1 MKNQGCLHMTK
12 FMFGKRYNNMKRY
25 KEILSILSKYG
36 FGFISEKVGEG
47 IPFSKIKSK
56 LVDELSRGERITRAL
71 EELGPTFIKLGQIL
85 STRYDLIPEDISS
98 ELACLQDNVYEVSIE
113 DIKNIFKAE
122 IGSEIEEVF
131 EYFNERP
138 IAAASIGQV
147 HRATLKTGEKVVV
160 KIQRPNIRAT
170 IEQDIQILSTMAE
183 IIDGSINEKGAIKT
197 TEIVREFSQ
206 SIMRELDYVH
216 EAHSAQKMKI
226 NFKKNTNVIIPEIYW
241 QVTSKKVIT
250 MEDIQGIKV
259 NSIETIKEN
268 GWDEEK
274 ISELIAKLFMEQVFL
289 YGLFHG
295 DPHPGNILI
304 INETTI
310 SFIDFG
316 IVGYMDNKI
325 LDFIIATLRATSDK
339 NVDKIIEKLSDI
351 DALTIE
357 TDEIGLRSDIFNI
370 INYYFD
376 LPMDKIDFGEGLN
389 EFLRVLHKHQLRVPS
404 QLTLLMKSM
413 VTLEGT
419 LKSLHP
425 KFNLMIISSD
435 IMDSVRKKK
444 MEKLSFTD
452 ALNTVLNIHDTLK
465 KIPDQMLS
473 ILTKVEKNQVKVT
486 MKQEGL
492 ESLERE
498 INTLTNKLS
507 LSLLV
512 SSLIVGSSIVIHAD
526 VRPKIFGVPFLGLV
540 GYMFGLV
547 VGLGFIISAIRSKIR

>member
-1 MKNQGCLHMTK
+1 MTK

>member
-1 MKNQGCLHMTK
+1 MKKLR
-12 FMFGKRYNNMKRY
+12 FGKRYNNMKRY

-47 IPFSKIKSK
+47 IPFNKIKSK
-56 LVDELSRGERITRAL
+56 LIDELSRGERIKLAI

-98 ELACLQDNVYEVSIE
+98 ELAYLQDHAYKIPLE
-113 DIKNIFKAE
+113 DIKEIFRNE

-131 EYFNERP
+131 EYFNDQP

-147 HRATLKTGEKVVV
+147 HRALLKTGEKVVV
-160 KIQRPNIRAT
+160 KVQRPNIRKT
-170 IEQDIQILSTMAE
+170 IEQDIQILKTMAE
-183 IIDGSINEKGAIKT
+183 IVDSSLNEEGAIKT
-197 TEIVREFSQ
+197 TDIVREFSE

-226 NFKKNTNVIIPEIYW
+226 NFRKNKAVIIPEIYW
-241 QVTSKKVIT
+241 AVTSKKVIT
-250 MEDIQGIKV
+250 MEDIEGIKV
-259 NSIETIKEN
+259 NNIEAIKKNE
-268 GWDEEK
+268 WDEEK
-274 ISELIAKLFMEQVFL
+274 ISELVARVFMEQVFL
-289 YGLFHG
+289 HGLFHG

-304 INETTI
+304 LDGETI

-316 IVGYMDNKI
+316 IVGYIDNKM
-325 LDFIIATLRATSDK
+325 LDFITTTLRATSDK
-339 NVDKIIEKLSDI
+339 NINKIIEKLSDI
-351 DALTIE
+351 DALTVE
-357 TDEIGLRSDIFNI
+357 TDEVSLRSDIFNI
-370 INYYFD
+370 TNYYFD

-389 EFLRVLHKHQLRVPS
+389 EFLLVLHKHNLRIPS

-425 KFNLMIISSD
+425 KFNLMKVSSD

-444 MEKLSFTD
+444 MEKISLID
-452 ALNTVLNIHDTLK
+452 AFNTSLNIYDTLK

-473 ILTKVEKNQVKVT
+473 ILNKVEKNQVKIT

-492 ESLERE
+492 ENLERE

-526 VRPKIFGVPFLGLV
+526 VKPKIFGVPLLGLV
-540 GYMFGLV
+540 GYTFGLI
-547 VGLGFIISAIRSKIR
+547 VGFGFIISAIRSRRR

>member
-1 MKNQGCLHMTK
+1 MTK
-12 FMFGKRYNNMKRY
+12 FTFGKKYNNMKRY

-47 IPFSKIKSK
+47 IPFNRLKSK
-56 LVDELSRGERITRAL
+56 LIDELSRGERIKLAI

-98 ELACLQDNVYEVSIE
+98 ELAYLQDHVYEVPVE
-113 DIKNIFKAE
+113 DIKKIFKEE
-122 IGSEIEEVF
+122 IGSDLDEVF
-131 EYFNERP
+131 EFFNEKP

-147 HRATLKTGEKVVV
+147 HRAKLKTGENVVV
-160 KIQRPNIRAT
+160 KIQRPNIRKT
-170 IEQDIQILSTMAE
+170 IEQDIQILNTMAE
-183 IIDGSINEKGAIKT
+183 IVDGSLNEKGAMKT
-197 TEIVREFSQ
+197 TDIVKEFSG
-206 SIMRELDYVH
+206 SIMKELDYVH

-226 NFKKNTNVIIPEIYW
+226 NFRKNKTVIIPEIYW
-241 QVTSKKVIT
+241 EVTSKRVIT
-250 MEDIQGIKV
+250 MEDIKGIKV
-259 NSIETIKEN
+259 NNIKIIQKNEWN
-268 GWDEEK
+268 AEK
-274 ISELIAKLFMEQVFL
+274 IAELIAKLFMQQVFL

-304 INETTI
+304 IDSETI

-316 IVGYMDNKI
+316 IVGYIDNKM
-325 LDFIIATLRATSDK
+325 LDFITTTLRATSDK
-339 NVDKIIEKLSDI
+339 NIDKIIEKLSDI

-357 TDEIGLRSDIFNI
+357 TDEVGLRNDIFNI

-389 EFLRVLHKHQLRVPS
+389 EFLLVLHKHNLRIPS

-419 LKSLHP
+419 LKSLNP
-425 KFNLMIISSD
+425 KFNLMKISSD

-444 MEKLSFTD
+444 MEKISFTD
-452 ALNTVLNIHDTLK
+452 AINTSLNVYDTFK

-473 ILTKVEKNQVKVT
+473 ILTKVEKNQVKIT

-492 ESLERE
+492 DDLERE
-498 INTLTNKLS
+498 INNLTNKLS

-526 VRPKIFGVPFLGLV
+526 VKPKIFGVPLLGLV
-540 GYMFGLV
+540 GYTFGLII
-547 VGLGFIISAIRSKIR
+547 GFGFIISAIRSKKR